1 MTATELSKA
10 IRQHLPYPP
19 TPQQDQ
25 LIEALAMYCCNP
37 DMKSIVFMLNGYAGT
52 GKTSLTSALV
62 NALEQFHVK
71 CVLMAPTGRAAKV
84 FSGFSKHKAS
94 TIHRHIYASDITTG
108 RFNAL
113 KENKARKGTVFIVDE
128 SSMIDTS
135 DNENETLNLLDDLLH
150 FVYSVDDCRL
160 IFLGDSAQ
168 LPPVSATPPTPLHK
182 ALRDKFFHV
191 ARATLTATVRQ
202 ASHSGILYN
211 ATWLRKAM
219 QKDLL
224 PLPQLF
230 IDRFDDVHA
239 IGGEEMA
246 EEIERCY
253 RKYGLEQTIIITRSN
268 KRAVDYNL
276 AVRNLILERTTMLAK
291 GDILMVAKNNYFWS
305 AGVKGLEFI
314 ANGDMAVVDRIIA
327 MEEFGGMEFATV
339 ALIFPD
345 HDDITVEAMINLSC
359 LVSDAPALSSAE
371 MRQLSMACI
380 DNPDRYPTGTPDEV
394 RIKGLRSDPY
404 YNALQVK
411 YGYAITCHKAQGG
424 QWDAVFVDMGFIPEE
439 AQTSMD
445 FYRWLYT
452 ATTRATKEIFYIN
465 PQLLQK

>member
-1 MTATELSKA
+1 MTADQLREKILA
-10 IRQHLPYPP
+10 HLPYTP
-19 TPQQDQ
+19 TRQQSQ

-37 DMKSIVFMLNGYAGT
+37 DMKSTVFMLNGYAGT

-62 NALEQFHVK
+62 NALEDFRVR
-71 CVLMAPTGRAAKV
+71 CVLLAPTGRAAKV

-108 RFNAL
+108 RFNAV
-113 KENKARKGTVFIVDE
+113 KENKSKPGTVFIVDE

-135 DNENETLNLLDDLLH
+135 DNEAETINLLDDLLH

-160 IFLGDSAQ
+160 IFLGDTAQ
-168 LPPVSATPPTPLHK
+168 LPPVSATPPQPLHK
-182 ALRDKFFHV
+182 VLRDKFFHV
-191 ARATLTATVRQ
+191 ARATLTTTVRQ
-202 ASHSGILYN
+202 ASDSGILYN
-211 ATWLRKAM
+211 ATWLRNAM
-219 QKDLL
+219 QKDPL
-224 PLPQLF
+224 PLAKLF
-230 IDRFDDVHA
+230 VADFDDVHA
-239 IGGEEMA
+239 INGEEMA

-253 RKYGLEQTIIITRSN
+253 SRYGIEQTIIITRSN

-276 AVRNLILERTTMLAK
+276 AVRNLILERTSMLAK

-327 MEEFGGMEFATV
+327 REEFGGMDFATV
-339 ALIFPD
+339 SLTFPD
-345 HDDITVEAMINLSC
+345 HDDISVEALINLSC
-359 LVSDAPALSSAE
+359 LVSDAPALSGAE
-371 MRQLSMACI
+371 MRQLGMACI
-380 DNPDRYPTGTPDEV
+380 DNPDRYPPGTPDDV

-404 YNALQVK
+404 FNALQVK

-424 QWDAVFVDMGFIPEE
+424 QWDAVFIDMGYIPED
-439 AQTSMD
+439 AQGME

-452 ATTRATKEIFYIN
+452 ATTRATSELFLIN
-465 PQLLQK
+465 PQVLLK